1 MEELGRDSGRGTD
14 YSAREHGGGPSVP
27 QLHGNEP
34 GGRYKCPHPA
44 CDKSFTRQ
52 EHLSRHKLNH
62 WPKEIFK
69 CTYVFP
75 NTGLVCNRTFVRKD
89 LLARHVKRHTKVGSR
104 LQNTTVPTADDFMA
118 RSQSVAPTAT
128 SSMVGAAGSA
138 PPALLAQQDVGF
150 ATQNA
155 VLPPSSTNE
164 AVPLPQDPASSAY
177 QGGFQQFSRQ
187 ARPSSQDYSGGGR
200 LKGPEGNPN
209 VNFFNWLFEGG
220 APPASQQSNYNS
232 NTVKNPLAAS
242 PPPTGSIGPPEQQIP
257 MGNMQNMSPP
267 AQPFSPASY
276 QFYQSTAPQV
286 QPGSP
291 SGRPAQGSQE
301 PIASSASLTKMQD
314 LFSIDFLTNDPLQT
328 FMQELSET
336 AVPPQEPQA
345 RNKENHSSSSVSPI
359 QSDLM
364 ASANS
369 RLNDR
374 RRSSVKDNLLVQ
386 KSNIAELQRQTSNEK
401 RLQTSPNYKQR
412 VLSSMKMVPSFF
424 HSDPTTKYELSSENR
439 GKIIEIVPELG
450 EVSLDDLRM
459 SLRSFWSNFHPQ
471 LGLLH
476 KPSFHVDQQPPI
488 LILALIMAG
497 ASFLGSRYR
506 ETISDVICTPLR
518 WIIFSHEDFQ
528 PPSKTYIIQ
537 SLLLLEGYEK
547 TSTNRY
553 LHERSYLHHGTTLQL
568 LRRTPSFGGHP
579 LILKTEQDPTGLQDP
594 QEVYRRWID
603 FEMLKR
609 VAFYAFYM
617 DTTHAVIFGY
627 LNLFINC
634 NQIQLTLPCSDSVW
648 ESYDLSYEVLLEQGF
663 DKERRTFLCTLKQLM
678 GEILQNLQHAS
689 SSSHKNKV
697 FELKAWEVNSVFGK
711 KILLAGILSTM
722 FQYLESNEGDLF
734 ATTMKCDLGTEN
746 EKISWQEVFSFA
758 MDYWLYQIQRSCTDP
773 KECLIDPFLSRTGS
787 SAANFMSDNVD
798 LNADM
803 ETNFSINPDIRCKVP
818 EYHMAQIILRI
829 YHYDYYIY
837 SGAPWRM
844 NVRSGNEEYNLV
856 SRRVVQFASDPR
868 SGGVAL
874 IYAYQF
880 MFQMF
885 IDKETGTFITEP
897 YDVNSD
903 FCITRPNTVALLALL
918 IWSYNFSLYGPE
930 ADVWDNK
937 ELPSPP
943 SDDTPSDM
951 EESESPVNLYNKRA
965 KESYTPKESF
975 EVYLTRMYH
984 LLEVENSSRDV
995 ISYHNNILSKAL
1007 MLQSIPETNNLCGM
1021 MLFMKQLFQDSYW
1034 DLGREFSKLFD
1045 NCLERS
1051 MGKAAPICETMY
1063 KV

>member
-1 MEELGRDSGRGTD
+1 MGELGRESSHQTGYGV
-14 YSAREHGGGPSVP
+14 HGHGANHSV
-27 QLHGNEP
+27 QQMSSSES
-34 GGRYKCPHPA
+34 GGRFKCPHPA

-69 CTYVFP
+69 CSYVFP

-89 LLARHVKRHTKVGSR
+89 LLARHVKRHTKTGSR
-104 LQNTTVPTADDFMA
+104 LQNNTVPIGDEFVSRTA
-118 RSQSVAPTAT
+118 
-128 SSMVGAAGSA
+128 GAAGSA
-138 PPALLAQQDVGF
+138 PPVLLPQQSIGF
-150 ATQNA
+150 AGQSA
-155 VLPPSSTNE
+155 G
-164 AVPLPQDPASSAY
+164 PLPTGEGVPMPPELQLGAYPVQQYGRQTRPNSQEYGTAAS
-177 QGGFQQFSRQ
+177 GSRLNN
-187 ARPSSQDYSGGGR
+187 SEGSQ
-200 LKGPEGNPN
+200 N
-209 VNFFNWLFEGG
+209 VSQFFNWLFENG
-220 APPASQQSNYNS
+220 AGSAGQQANYSSNS
-232 NTVKNPLAAS
+232 VKNSLTSSPLPTSSGGTSEQPLPIGNVRNAS
-242 PPPTGSIGPPEQQIP
+242 SAT
-257 MGNMQNMSPP
+257 
-267 AQPFSPASY
+267 QPFSPTGN
-276 QFYQSTAPQV
+276 QFYQNPG
-286 QPGSP
+286 PLFPEGSP
-291 SGRPAQGSQE
+291 SARPLQGSQE
-301 PIASSASLTKMQD
+301 PIATSASLTKMQD

-336 AVPPQEPQA
+336 AVPSQDHQA
-345 RNKENHSSSSVSPI
+345 QNEGNFSSSSVSPTH
-359 QSDLM
+359 SDLM
-364 ASANS
+364 ARANP
-369 RLNDR
+369 RLSDR
-374 RRSSVKDNLLVQ
+374 RRNSVKDNLLVQ

-401 RLQTSPNYKQR
+401 RIANSPNYKQR

-424 HSDPTTKYELSSENR
+424 HSDPATKYNLSSESYE
-439 GKIIEIVPELG
+439 KIIQIVPELR

-459 SLRSFWSNFHPQ
+459 SLRSFWCNFHPQ

-476 KPSFHVDQQPPI
+476 KPSFHIDQQPPI
-488 LILALIMAG
+488 LTLALIMAG
-497 ASFLGSRYR
+497 ASFLSGHYR

-617 DTTHAVIFGY
+617 DTTHAAIFGY

-663 DKERRTFLCTLKQLM
+663 EKERRTFLCTLKQLM
-678 GEILQNLQHAS
+678 GEIIQNLQNAS
-689 SSSHKNKV
+689 DPSKKEKSY
-697 FELKAWEVNSVFGK
+697 ELKSWEVNSVFGK
-711 KILLAGILSTM
+711 KILLAGIISTM
-722 FQYLESNEGDLF
+722 FQCQESNEGDLF
-734 ATTMKCDLGTEN
+734 ATTIKCNLGKEKEN
-746 EKISWQEVFSFA
+746 ISWQDVFSFA
-758 MDYWLYQIQRSCTDP
+758 MDYWLYQIQGSCTET
-773 KECLIDPFLSRTGS
+773 KYCLIDPFFSQVGS
-787 SAANFMSDNVD
+787 NPEENAQSPGMASDI
-798 LNADM
+798 
-803 ETNFSINPDIRCKVP
+803 FSINSDVGCKIP
-818 EYHMAQIILRI
+818 EYHMAQVILRI
-829 YHYDYYIY
+829 YQYDYYIY

-856 SRRVVQFASDPR
+856 SKRISQFASDPR
-868 SGGVAL
+868 SGGVAM

-885 IDKETGTFITEP
+885 IDKKTGGMITKP

-930 ADVWDNK
+930 AHVWDNK
-937 ELPSPP
+937 EPSPALN
-943 SDDTPSDM
+943 DG
-951 EESESPVNLYNKRA
+951 SPRDLENSSSPMNLYNKRA
-965 KESYTPKESF
+965 KESYVPKESF
-975 EVYLTRMYH
+975 EAYLTRMYR
-984 LLEVENSSRDV
+984 LLNVEDSSDDV

-1007 MLQSIPETNNLCGM
+1007 VLQTIPGTNNLCGM
-1021 MLFMKQLFQDSYW
+1021 MIFMKQLFENSYW

-1051 MGKAAPICETMY
+1051 MGKAAPICESMY

>member
-1 MEELGRDSGRGTD
+1 MVELGRESSHQVGYG
-14 YSAREHGGGPSVP
+14 VP
-27 QLHGNEP
+27 GVGANNSTSQMSNSES

-69 CTYVFP
+69 CSYVFP

-89 LLARHVKRHTKVGSR
+89 LLARHVKRHSKTGSR
-104 LQNTTVPTADDFMA
+104 LQNNTMLVGEDFVSRSHSAVPT
-118 RSQSVAPTAT
+118 TTT
-128 SSMVGAAGSA
+128 SSTVGAAGSA
-138 PPALLAQQDVGF
+138 PPVLLPQQSIGF
-150 ATQNA
+150 AGQNVG
-155 VLPPSSTNE
+155 VLPTGEGVAMPSDRQLGTY
-164 AVPLPQDPASSAY
+164 P
-177 QGGFQQFSRQ
+177 FQQYDRQTRPNSQEYGTAASGSRLNNSEGGQ
-187 ARPSSQDYSGGGR
+187 NVSQ
-200 LKGPEGNPN
+200 
-209 VNFFNWLFEGG
+209 FFNWLFENGTG
-220 APPASQQSNYNS
+220 STGQQGNYS
-232 NTVKNPLAAS
+232 SGSVKNSLTAS
-242 PPPTGSIGPPEQQIP
+242 PLPTSSGATSEQQLPI
-257 MGNMQNMSPP
+257 GNIRNGSPG
-267 AQPFSPASY
+267 AQSFSPTAY
-276 QFYQSTAPQV
+276 QFYQN
-286 QPGSP
+286 PGPLFTES
-291 SGRPAQGSQE
+291 SLSARPLQGSQE
-301 PIASSASLTKMQD
+301 PIATPASLTKMQD

-336 AVPPQEPQA
+336 TMPSQDHQLQNEESF
-345 RNKENHSSSSVSPI
+345 RSSSVSPAH
-359 QSDLM
+359 SDLM
-364 ASANS
+364 ARANP
-369 RLNDR
+369 RLDDR

-401 RLQTSPNYKQR
+401 RVANSPGYKQR

-424 HSDPTTKYELSSENR
+424 HSDPATKYNLASESYE
-439 GKIIEIVPELG
+439 KIIQIVPELR
-450 EVSLDDLRM
+450 EASLDDLRK
-459 SLRSFWSNFHPQ
+459 SLRSFWCNFHPQ

-476 KPSFHVDQQPPI
+476 KPSFHIDQQPPI
-488 LILALIMAG
+488 LTLALIMAG
-497 ASFLGSRYR
+497 ASFLGAHYR
-506 ETISDVICTPLR
+506 EKISDVICTPLR

-617 DTTHAVIFGY
+617 DTTHAAIFGY

-663 DKERRTFLCTLKQLM
+663 QKERRTFLCTLKQLM
-678 GEILQNLQHAS
+678 GEIIQNLQNS
-689 SSSHKNKV
+689 SDPIKKDKSY
-697 FELKAWEVNSVFGK
+697 ELKSWEVNSVFGK
-711 KILLAGILSTM
+711 KILLAGIISTM
-722 FQYLESNEGDLF
+722 FQCQESNEGDLF
-734 ATTMKCDLGTEN
+734 ATTIKCNLGTEKEN
-746 EKISWQEVFSFA
+746 ISWQDVFSFA
-758 MDYWLYQIQRSCTDP
+758 MDYWLCQIQGSCTEA
-773 KECLIDPFLSRTGS
+773 KYCLIDPFS
-787 SAANFMSDNVD
+787 SQVVTKEEINNQNSNMASGI
-798 LNADM
+798 
-803 ETNFSINPDIRCKVP
+803 FSINSDIGCKVP
-818 EYHMAQIILRI
+818 EYHMAQVILRI
-829 YHYDYYIY
+829 YQYDYYIY

-844 NVRSGNEEYNLV
+844 NVRSGNEEYSLV
-856 SRRVVQFASDPR
+856 SKRISQFASDPR
-868 SGGVAL
+868 SGGVAM

-885 IDKETGTFITEP
+885 IDKKTGGMITKP

-903 FCITRPNTVALLALL
+903 FCITRPNTIALLALL

-930 ADVWDNK
+930 AHIWDNN
-937 ELPSPP
+937 EPSPA
-943 SDDTPSDM
+943 SDDN
-951 EESESPVNLYNKRA
+951 SPMNLYNKRA
-965 KESYTPKESF
+965 KENYIPKENF
-975 EVYLTRMYH
+975 ESYLTRMYR
-984 LLEVENSSRDV
+984 LLDVDDSSDDV

-1007 MLQSIPETNNLCGM
+1007 LLQTIPNTHNLCGM
-1021 MLFMKQLFQDSYW
+1021 MIFMRQLFQNSYW

-1051 MGKAAPICETMY
+1051 MGKTAPICETMY